1 MSSKNPSEPSAT
13 QIQAINASLEDL
25 GQLNRFALQ
34 DRIRELPA
42 LLMEDELAE
51 RMLVVEYQNNDACLL
66 VATNFRVILLSDKLL
81 PFGKVKVRDFPYDKI
96 TDIEWAPGRFRHRIT
111 IRMGQKKEECYGLWR
126 DGQFP
131 ARKMAEHPCSKLR
144 AGTAS
149 VAKDA
154 RTAKAHAIE
163 DRAKSL
169 FFIGSKAELK
179 QLPDVLEP
187 DEMPEHFLSVE
198 YDDRHGLQVSAAKNQ
213 LGLLLGTD
221 RQLVFIHKRLGA
233 KREVHRF
240 SYSMIDHVE
249 CSKGLLMG
257 ELKVY
262 ANGLEEIFKAD
273 RWAVESFAQ
282 YLSEKIDSL

>member
-1 MSSKNPSEPSAT
+1 M
-13 QIQAINASLEDL
+13 
-25 GQLNRFALQ
+25 
-34 DRIRELPA
+34 
-42 LLMEDELAE
+42 
-51 RMLVVEYQNNDACLL
+51 
-66 VATNFRVILLSDKLL
+66 
-81 PFGKVKVRDFPYDKI
+81 
-96 TDIEWAPGRFRHRIT
+96 
-111 IRMGQKKEECYGLWR
+111 
-126 DGQFP
+126 
-131 ARKMAEHPCSKLR
+131 
-144 AGTAS
+144 
-149 VAKDA
+149 
-154 RTAKAHAIE
+154 
-163 DRAKSL
+163 
-169 FFIGSKAELK
+169 
-179 QLPDVLEP
+179 PDVLEP

-221 RQLVFIHKRLGA
+221 SQLVFIHKRLGA